1 MTRLRLILWAP
12 LAVFAVFLIFFAR
25 GMTPE
30 TPGLEKVTRSA
41 LIGQPLPDFTLQ
53 PAVAGQPG
61 LAAADF
67 RRGRPM
73 IVNIFASWCI
83 PCRAEA
89 PQLAALSRQG
99 VPLVGI
105 AIRDRPEDLAQ
116 FLAAYG
122 NPFGAIGAD
131 VDRHVQLDIGSAGV
145 PETFVIDGRGV
156 IRYQHIGAI
165 AESDLPVL
173 LAQYEAAQ

>member
-1 MTRLRLILWAP
+1 MKTLRLVLWVP
-12 LAVFAVFLIFFAR
+12 VAVFLIFLAVFAR
-25 GMTPE
+25 GLGTQDPE
-30 TPGLEKVTRSA
+30 KEKVTRSA

-53 PAVAGQPG
+53 PALPGLPG
-61 LAAADF
+61 LAATDF
-67 RRGRPM
+67 RGGQAKV
-73 IVNIFASWCI
+73 VNIFASWCI

-89 PQLAALSRQG
+89 AQLESLSRQG

-116 FLAAYG
+116 FLGTYG
-122 NPFGAIGAD
+122 NPFSAIGAD
-131 VDRHVQLDIGSAGV
+131 VDRRVQLDIGSAGV

-165 AESDLPVL
+165 AESDMATI
-173 LAQYEAAQ
+173 LAQYEAAR